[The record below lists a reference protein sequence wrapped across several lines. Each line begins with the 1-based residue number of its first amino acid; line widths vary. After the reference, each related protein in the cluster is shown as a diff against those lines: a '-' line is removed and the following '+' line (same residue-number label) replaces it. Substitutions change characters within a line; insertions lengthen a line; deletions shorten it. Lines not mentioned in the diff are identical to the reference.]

1 MSVIFYASL
10 HMSIDIFRF
19 WGLNWAI
26 VSSPPPFSKHSNASS
41 TYIYIKEDSMFVLF
55 SRLTM
60 QELTNIEQFCQK
72 KIQQNQN

>member
-1 MSVIFYASL
+1 
-10 HMSIDIFRF
+10 
-19 WGLNWAI
+19 
-26 VSSPPPFSKHSNASS
+26 
-41 TYIYIKEDSMFVLF
+41 MFVLF